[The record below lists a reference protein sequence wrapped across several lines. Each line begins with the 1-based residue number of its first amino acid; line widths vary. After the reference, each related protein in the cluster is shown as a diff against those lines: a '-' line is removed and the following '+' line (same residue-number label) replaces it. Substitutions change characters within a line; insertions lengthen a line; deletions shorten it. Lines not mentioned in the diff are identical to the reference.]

1 MQYRLDNKVA
11 IVTGAGRGIGQAIA
25 EMLAQ
30 AGAKV
35 AVNDI
40 NPDRA
45 QKTADSI
52 RAAGGEAVGITA
64 DISNKFQCVHLV
76 ETTRSKWRRLD
87 ILINNASVEPSSS
100 ILKTDEWEWQRV
112 LDVNLKGAFF
122 MSQLVGRVM
131 VDENQGSGGVIVNIG
146 SVAGV
151 ATPLSNRAAYCAS
164 KAGLVGFARE
174 CAREYAGYGIRVNTV
189 LPGIIDTLRVAADEQ
204 EPGVVEKWLQK
215 VPLARLGQ
223 AQEVAATVLFLCS
236 DASSYMTGSVLTVDG
251 GMVMR

>member
-1 MQYRLDNKVA
+1 
-11 IVTGAGRGIGQAIA
+11 
-25 EMLAQ
+25 
-30 AGAKV
+30 
-35 AVNDI
+35 
-40 NPDRA
+40 
-45 QKTADSI
+45 
-52 RAAGGEAVGITA
+52 
-64 DISNKFQCVHLV
+64 
-76 ETTRSKWRRLD
+76 
-87 ILINNASVEPSSS
+87 
-100 ILKTDEWEWQRV
+100 
-112 LDVNLKGAFF
+112 

-131 VDENQGSGGVIVNIG
+131 VDENQGRGGVIVNIG

>member
-76 ETTRSKWRRLD
+76 ETTRSKWRRLGYID
-87 ILINNASVEPSSS
+87 QQCLC
-100 ILKTDEWEWQRV
+100 
-112 LDVNLKGAFF
+112 GAIFIYF
-122 MSQLVGRVM
+122 
-131 VDENQGSGGVIVNIG
+131 ENRRM
-146 SVAGV
+146 GV
-151 ATPLSNRAAYCAS
+151 A
-164 KAGLVGFARE
+164 ARTR
-174 CAREYAGYGIRVNTV
+174 C
-189 LPGIIDTLRVAADEQ
+189 
-204 EPGVVEKWLQK
+204 
-215 VPLARLGQ
+215 
-223 AQEVAATVLFLCS
+223 
-236 DASSYMTGSVLTVDG
+236 
-251 GMVMR
+251 